1 MDKKVIIITGASSG
15 IGATVARRLG
25 KEGICLTLAA
35 RRTDRLEEVAENV
48 RKSGGEVLVL
58 TADVTRNEDIQHI
71 VQATLKRWGRV
82 DVLFN
87 NAGVGLDEDLSV
99 MSADAIHKE
108 LMINLE
114 AVIQCAR
121 EVLPIMLKQ
130 KSGHIINTSSM
141 AGLVATPGNSIYVAS
156 KFGVVGFSDA
166 LRRELQGSGVK
177 VSAFC
182 PGFTPSEISQR
193 LKKHYEGSAD
203 AEKIPGLMPSSY
215 VAEQVEWLINHPRRI
230 FVIPKTWRVLVLV
243 AFLVP
248 GLADALIT
256 KFTPRER
263 DE

>member
-1 MDKKVIIITGASSG
+1 
-15 IGATVARRLG
+15 
-25 KEGICLTLAA
+25 
-35 RRTDRLEEVAENV
+35 
-48 RKSGGEVLVL
+48 
-58 TADVTRNEDIQHI
+58 
-71 VQATLKRWGRV
+71 
-82 DVLFN
+82 
-87 NAGVGLDEDLSV
+87 
-99 MSADAIHKE
+99 
-108 LMINLE
+108 MINLE